1 MALLAKTQYGFG
13 WQWRPRT
20 IVLAATAVILIWLVV
35 SRSLA
40 AYLAEAAPQSALWLN
55 ARQPEALLN
64 LADLS
69 INSSD
74 YAARF
79 AAVAADQAAPD
90 SGDSSDTATGAADGS
105 TPGARNLDQS
115 FASIDQNPNIDLAQ
129 IRAQVESAVM
139 REPLNARGMR
149 ILGQLADISKDDDD
163 ASKFMATAARLSLHE
178 SPAVYW
184 LMRKTAEA
192 NNYNQAISYADAL
205 MRTDPEFGTYAVP
218 VLAHFAEQKASKD
231 AVTTLLESNPPWRA
245 VFFGALPYNV
255 TDARTPL
262 DLLLALRTTP
272 TPPTADD
279 IRGYLSFLIQRKF
292 YELAYYT
299 WLQFLPPDELQ
310 NVSLLFNGGFDLAP
324 SGLPFDWV
332 ITQGPGV
339 TIDIVPRRDKK
350 DEHALLVDFLFG
362 RVDYHSVN
370 EMVLLTPG
378 TYQFNGQYNGKIV
391 GPRGLKWRLVCV
403 GEAKTRI
410 GESPMISGG
419 TSAWKDFQFTFAV
432 PPADC
437 RAQYVQ
443 LDLDARMASEE
454 LVSGSMLFD
463 GLRILRLTG
472 SQDGQQTSK

>member
-1 MALLAKTQYGFG
+1 MALLAKVHYGIE

-20 IVLAATAVILIWLVV
+20 IVLAAFAVILTWLVV

-40 AYLAEAAPQSALWLN
+40 AYLAEAAPQWALWVN

-79 AAVAADQAAPD
+79 AAVAPDQAAPD
-90 SGDSSDTATGAADGS
+90 DGEPSDNATGAADSATAGS
-105 TPGARNLDQS
+105 RNLNRS
-115 FASIDQNPNIDLAQ
+115 FASLDQNPSIDLAQ

-139 REPLNARGMR
+139 REPLNARALR
-149 ILGQLADISKDDDD
+149 ILGQLADLSKDDDD
-163 ASKFMATAARLSLHE
+163 AAKYMATAARLSLHE

-184 LMRKTAEA
+184 LMRKSAEA
-192 NNYNQAISYADAL
+192 NDYKQAISYADAL
-205 MRTDPEFGTYAVP
+205 MRTDPGFGTYAVP

-231 AVTTLLESNPPWRA
+231 AVTALLESNPPWRGA
-245 VFFGALPYNV
+245 FFGALPYNV

-272 TPPTADD
+272 TPPTPDD

-299 WLQFLPPDELQ
+299 WLQFRPPDDLR
-310 NVSLLFNGGFDLAP
+310 NVNLLFNGSFDLAP

-332 ITQGPGV
+332 ITQGSGV
-339 TIDIVPRRDKK
+339 TIDIVPRPDKK
-350 DEHALLVDFLFG
+350 DQRALLVDFLFG

-391 GPRGLKWRLVCV
+391 GPRGLKWRLICV
-403 GEAKTRI
+403 DEAKTRI
-410 GESPMISGG
+410 GESQMISGG
-419 TSAWKDFQFTFAV
+419 TSAWKDFQFAFSV
-432 PPADC
+432 PLADC

-463 GLRILRLTG
+463 GLRISRLAG
-472 SQDGQQTSK
+472 SPDAQQTSK